1 MMEWKHG
8 AKAVLWCLLSTGF
21 LMAQGGDWKLD
32 KAHSGIRFDVTHMA
46 LSEVSGIFEEYDITF
61 ASSEEDFSDARI
73 HAVIEA
79 ASINTANDRR
89 DNHLRSDDF
98 FAADSFPQITF
109 TSTDVQRREGSLY
122 AITGDLTIRGIT
134 NTVTFDA
141 EHKGSLKTP
150 RGVVMGWTARTTIDR
165 FAFGLKWGRI
175 IENVGLAV
183 GREVKITL
191 NVRFTRT

>member
-1 MMEWKHG
+1 MKRKHG
-8 AKAVLWCLLSTGF
+8 TMVLLSCLMSTGV
-21 LMAQGGDWKLD
+21 LMAQEGAWKLD

-46 LSEVSGIFEEYDITF
+46 LSEVSGTFGEYDITF

-79 ASINTANDRR
+79 ASINTGNDRR

-98 FAADSFPQITF
+98 FSADSFPQIIF
-109 TSTDVQRREGSLY
+109 TSTDVQRREGNLY

-134 NTVTFDA
+134 NTITFDA
-141 EHKGSLKTP
+141 EHRGTLETP
-150 RGVVMGWTARTTIDR
+150 RGMVMGWTAQTAIDR
-165 FAFGLKWGRI
+165 FDFGLKWGRI

-191 NVRFTRT
+191 NVRLTKV